1 MSAHEAD
8 VAGSTRRPSIVH
20 TSDTGTSDPFDA
32 TVRPVLTPVNH
43 VRGRSHCA
51 VTRASCRRSDDDPA
65 SGSSR
70 LRHIL
75 GEPAR
80 TRRPVP
86 SVGGM
91 TTNLLR
97 LRTPRP
103 ARRPAGA
110 LLGLLVAGV
119 LLAGC
124 SQDADSAVSPAD
136 DTVGGAV
143 GGAVDGSAAHAD
155 EGGSGQ
161 DAGGEA
167 AARDDARMVVQTGSV
182 HVEAEDPIA
191 AARAVADDV
200 DRRGGRVESRSESA
214 ASADGT
220 ATAVLVV
227 RVPATSV
234 TATIEELGRI
244 GEVTA
249 VDLQADDVTGT
260 AQDLDARIHALE
272 LSVQRMEALM
282 SSAGTTKD
290 LLEAESALSERQ
302 AELESLQSQR
312 ARLADQVALS
322 TIEVVV
328 SGPGVLPVQTQEEDG
343 TFLTGLASGW
353 EALVTTVG
361 VVMVVLGALLP
372 WLALA
377 GVVALVVMA
386 VRRRRRPAPAE
397 PAAPEPVVVGA
408 RSGSDEGGVRPG
420 DDG

>member
-1 MSAHEAD
+1 
-8 VAGSTRRPSIVH
+8 
-20 TSDTGTSDPFDA
+20 
-32 TVRPVLTPVNH
+32 
-43 VRGRSHCA
+43 
-51 VTRASCRRSDDDPA
+51 
-65 SGSSR
+65 
-70 LRHIL
+70 
-75 GEPAR
+75 
-80 TRRPVP
+80 
-86 SVGGM
+86 M
-91 TTNLLR
+91 TTSLLR

-143 GGAVDGSAAHAD
+143 DGSAAHAD

-161 DAGGEA
+161 DTGGEA

-227 RVPATSV
+227 RVPASSV

-282 SSAGTTKD
+282 SSAGSTKD

-397 PAAPEPVVVGA
+397 PAAPEPVAVGA

>member
-1 MSAHEAD
+1 
-8 VAGSTRRPSIVH
+8 
-20 TSDTGTSDPFDA
+20 
-32 TVRPVLTPVNH
+32 
-43 VRGRSHCA
+43 
-51 VTRASCRRSDDDPA
+51 
-65 SGSSR
+65 
-70 LRHIL
+70 
-75 GEPAR
+75 
-80 TRRPVP
+80 
-86 SVGGM
+86 M
-91 TTNLLR
+91 TTSLLR

-143 GGAVDGSAAHAD
+143 GAAVDGSAAHAD

-227 RVPATSV
+227 RVPASSV

-282 SSAGTTKD
+282 SSAGSTKD